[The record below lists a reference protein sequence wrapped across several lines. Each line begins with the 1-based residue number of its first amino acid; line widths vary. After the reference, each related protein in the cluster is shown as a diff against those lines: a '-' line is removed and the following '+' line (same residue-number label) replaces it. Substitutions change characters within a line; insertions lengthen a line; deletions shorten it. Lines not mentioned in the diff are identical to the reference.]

1 MNRQWM
7 YLDKRISSEYINGLR
22 GFLDFAEANKP
33 PSGFIIYP
41 CKMCKN
47 QKDYSSIKSLHD
59 HLYKW
64 GFMQNYFVW
73 TKHGERG
80 VIMEDDEEEDDQI
93 PDWTQEGAFADDPMG
108 EDHMQET
115 QEAPTTADE
124 PLDDLGRVLH
134 DAKGDCEK
142 VKESKKFERM
152 LEDHKKPLFPGCKEG
167 QEKLGTT
174 LEML

>member
-7 YLDKRISSEYINGLR
+7 YPDKRISSEYINGLR
-22 GFLDFAEANKP
+22 GFLVVAEANKP
-33 PSGFIIYP
+33 PSGFIICP

-47 QKDYSSIKSLHD
+47 QKDFSSIKSLHD

-64 GFMQNYFVW
+64 GFMPNYFVW

-108 EDHMQET
+108 EDYMGDT
-115 QEAPTTADE
+115 QGAAPADE
-124 PLDDLGRVLH
+124 PLDELGEMLRGE
-134 DAKGDCEK
+134 KEDCEN

-152 LEDHKKPLFPGCKEG
+152 LEDHKKPLYPGCKEG
-167 QEKLGTT
+167 QKKLGST